1 MWRFVAVGI
10 AMMVISVMWYATM
23 VAPFRQMGV
32 GDGIVGLLT
41 VVLAVLAY
49 RSDQHQGQAVLAYR
63 NDQNHVQHDTAVVLP
78 PVAKSRTDVPTFM
91 PVITATDVA
100 RWRQLAAPRTIAATP
115 AITDRLPAIIL
126 PVTTPF
132 HEWIVQPRAVAK
144 ASGGREVTPTP
155 IDWQA
160 LGVMDAS
167 RPWYALMRHLSE
179 RPMSVAMCV
188 SALWFVSRLMG
199 W

>member
-1 MWRFVAVGI
+1 MWRFVAVGT
-10 AMMVISVMWYATM
+10 AVMVISVMWYATM

-41 VVLAVLAY
+41 IVLAVLAY
-49 RSDQHQGQAVLAYR
+49 RSDQNPAQL
-63 NDQNHVQHDTAVVLP
+63 DTAVVVP
-78 PVAKSRTDVPTFM
+78 PAAKPRTDVPTFM
-91 PVITATDVA
+91 PVITASDVS

-115 AITDRLPAIIL
+115 AITDRLPVIIL

-132 HEWIVQPRAVAK
+132 HEWIVQPTAVTK
-144 ASGGREVTPTP
+144 ASDQREVTPTP

-160 LGVMDAS
+160 LGVVDAS
-167 RPWYALMRHLSE
+167 RPWYVLTRYLSE
-179 RPMSVAMCV
+179 RPMSLAMCV